1 MIIFIII
8 AIVVC
13 VSVFQQFEFALLGAF
28 LGFLLGY
35 IKQLSDKVMKLTQ
48 SVEQLKKHNRTAPL
62 APTRVEKPEELTPK
76 MVVSK
81 TTTKAEEKPSQPA
94 NLFTKEIYKDTS
106 EASPITSEPDQA
118 IKNSTVKESTSTN
131 VSTNQKTIAQKRPS
145 RQKQDVNSNLL
156 VDKIIA
162 YVKDYFT
169 KGNIVV
175 KVGAIIL
182 FFGVAF
188 LLKYAAENS
197 NIPMEVR
204 LIGVAIGAVILLVFG
219 WKLKDKNQGYGL
231 ILQGAAIGIL
241 YLTLFASFRLYSMI
255 PAGMAF
261 AFLIIFSILTMTLSV
276 LQNSR
281 SLAILSVSGGFLAP
295 VLTSTGEGSHV
306 ALFSYYA
313 VLNLGIFAVAWFKS
327 WRLLNL
333 IGFVFTFLIG
343 TAWGVTN
350 YQAADFIT
358 AEFFLILFFLLYS
371 AIALIFTIKQPP
383 NLKGY
388 LDATLVFGL
397 PIISFALQA
406 AMVQDF
412 EYGLAWS
419 AFGLGAFYILLAYF
433 ILKTKSASLKVMAEA
448 YLALGIIFI
457 SLVIPFALDGEWTA
471 AAWAI
476 EGAGL
481 IWIGLRQSRWFAKY
495 FGALVQF
502 AGGIIFLAEIDFYQ
516 MNKTLF
522 DAQTLGIGFVA
533 IAALFSSYQIYKNKS
548 SLKTIEYKSH
558 IVFLIWGLIW
568 WYIGGLEKI
577 ENLFTSS
584 EESNAMVAF
593 VTLSGIIGFALQKRF
608 QWRVMNQLYWV
619 TLFLLVLI
627 SVFPL
632 IYNGH
637 LFEGWGILY
646 WGLAIV
652 SFYATLYFKD
662 RDNLMLKDE
671 STSDNLA
678 SKNNIRA
685 EGVLHFISLVALMSL
700 SLLELTWLTRFYGF
714 AHTGWS
720 VASVGLLIAAWI
732 FLLSRITTW
741 PIKQHPSVY
750 LKAGMALLLIATA
763 LWSFMMNFPSSG
775 SVAPLAY
782 LPILNP
788 LDIVQGILLL
798 LVYRVL
804 IIRAR
809 DGYIHINVSTKMIS
823 VIFIFIWLNVILLR
837 SIHAWANIPY
847 YFDTLFQSFLV
858 QTSLS
863 IFWTTLGLTGTILAS
878 RMASRKT
885 WIYSAGLLAIVVGKL
900 FVIDLDNTSGI
911 ERIVSFVVVG
921 LLLLIVGY
929 FSPLP
934 EKELSNEASEQKTK
948 EDQNAE

>member
-8 AIVVC
+8 GIVVC
-13 VSVFQQFEFALLGAF
+13 VSIFQQFEFALLGAF

-48 SVEQLKKHNRTAPL
+48 SIEQLKKQNWANAQVPPSQKKSNSPKPHATDKNETDSKQPVYSTEKSLQPDTSADTRIVTSQGKPL
-62 APTRVEKPEELTPK
+62 TTSSPNQESSSLDKQNIITSDKEKTVPEE
-76 MVVSK
+76 SK
-81 TTTKAEEKPSQPA
+81 T
-94 NLFTKEIYKDTS
+94 
-106 EASPITSEPDQA
+106 
-118 IKNSTVKESTSTN
+118 ESISY
-131 VSTNQKTIAQKRPS
+131 I
-145 RQKQDVNSNLL
+145 
-156 VDKIIA
+156 DKITNLVIN
-162 YVKDYFT
+162 YFT

-175 KVGAIIL
+175 KIGAVIL

-188 LLKYAAENS
+188 LLKYAAENT

-204 LIGVAIGAVILLVFG
+204 LIGVAIGAVVLLVFG

-231 ILQGAAIGIL
+231 ILQGTAVGIL

-255 PAGMAF
+255 PATIALT
-261 AFLIIFSILTMTLSV
+261 FLILFSVLTMTLSV

-295 VLTSTGEGSHV
+295 ILTSTGSGSHV
-306 ALFSYYA
+306 TLFSYYA
-313 VLNLGIFAVAWFKS
+313 ILNLGIFAVAWFKS

-333 IGFVFTFLIG
+333 IGFIFTFLIG

-358 AEFFLILFFLLYS
+358 AEFFLILFFVMYS
-371 AIALIFTIKQPP
+371 AIALIFTIKQPA

-388 LDATLVFGL
+388 LDATLIFGL
-397 PIISFALQA
+397 PIVSFALQA

-419 AFGLGAFYILLAYF
+419 AFGLGSFYILLAF
-433 ILKTKSASLKVMAEA
+433 FVLKTKNASLKVMAEA
-448 YLALGIIFI
+448 YLALGIIFT

-495 FGALVQF
+495 FGAIVQF
-502 AGGIIFLAEIDFYQ
+502 AGGVIFLAEIEFYH

-522 DAQTLGIGFVA
+522 DAQTLGIIFVA

-548 SLKTIEYKSH
+548 NLKTIEYKSH
-558 IVFLIWGLIW
+558 ILFLIWGLIW
-568 WYIGGLEKI
+568 WYLGGLEKI
-577 ENLFTSS
+577 DSLFTSS
-584 EESNAMVAF
+584 LENNVMVLF
-593 VTLSGIIGFALQKRF
+593 VALSGIVWYALKRKY
-608 QWRVMNQLYWV
+608 QWLVMNQLYWI
-619 TLFLLVLI
+619 TLPLLVLMGTIQLI
-627 SVFPL
+627 S
-632 IYNGH
+632 NSH
-637 LFEGWGILY
+637 LFKDWGVLY
-646 WGLAIV
+646 WGCAIV
-652 SFYATLYFKD
+652 SFYATLYLKD
-662 RDNLMLKDE
+662 RDNLIREDD
-671 STSDNLA
+671 STSDNIA
-678 SKNNIRA
+678 FKNNTRA
-685 EGVLHFISLVALMSL
+685 ESALHFISLLALMSL
-700 SLLELTWLTRFYGF
+700 SLLELTWLTSFYGF
-714 AHTGWS
+714 SHTGWS

-732 FLLSRITTW
+732 FLLGRITTW

-750 LKAGMALLLIATA
+750 LKAGMALLLISTA

-775 SVAPLAY
+775 SVAPLTY
-782 LPILNP
+782 LPLLNP

-809 DGYIHINVSTKMIS
+809 DGYSHINVSTKMIS
-823 VIFIFIWLNVILLR
+823 AIFIFIWLNVILLR

-847 YFDTLFQSFLV
+847 QFDTLFQSFLV

-863 IFWTTLGLTGTILAS
+863 IFWTTLGLTGTILAT
-878 RMASRKT
+878 RMSSRKT

-900 FVIDLDNTSGI
+900 FIIDLDNSSGI
-911 ERIVSFVVVG
+911 ERIISFVVVG